1 MGYYEETFLDGATG
15 ANNPVHQV
23 WNEAQ
28 SLCLG
33 EPLDSHLDLLVSI
46 GTGIP
51 SLQKFDDNLK
61 GITETLTKIST
72 ATVQQ
77 ADNFHRAHPSLHTEH
92 RYFRFDV
99 AHGLEDIG
107 LEDAGQRSTIMTAT
121 NRYIESPETA
131 VNLRICS
138 GVLARRRLR
147 LQSESALISA

>member
-1 MGYYEETFLDGATG
+1 MGYYEETFVDGATG
-15 ANNPVHQV
+15 ANNPVYQV

-28 SLCLG
+28 SLCDG
-33 EPLDSHLDLLVSI
+33 QSLDSHLELLVSI
-46 GTGIP
+46 GTGVP
-51 SLQKFDDNLK
+51 SLQKFDDSLK
-61 GITETLTKIST
+61 GITETLAKIST

-77 ADNFHRAHPSLHTEH
+77 ANNFHRAHPSLHTEH

-131 VNLRICS
+131 ISLRVCS
-138 GVLARRRLR
+138 DVLAGRSLR
-147 LQSESALISA
+147 SQRESTLVSA